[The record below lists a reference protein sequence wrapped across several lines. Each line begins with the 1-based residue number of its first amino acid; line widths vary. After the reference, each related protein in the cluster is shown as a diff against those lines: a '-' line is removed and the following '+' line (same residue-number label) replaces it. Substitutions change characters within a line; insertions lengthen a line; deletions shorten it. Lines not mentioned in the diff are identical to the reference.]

1 MVSHLT
7 SAEAQKASI
16 FCQIFCQKN
25 LATWTHNFHNILGC
39 DKTQRA
45 FLRCCDTGNV
55 IHIMLVLLP
64 IDMVFVLFALPI
76 EAKYM
81 TIGTK
86 ACCCVSGYRLFL
98 SNSPANSRHMNMYKL
113 QTLNSILIDVN
124 QLKSINQWHCNGPDH
139 VMVLLNAMISQWR
152 RRRWRKVEVKVGPTE
167 MEKQVG
173 N

>member
-1 MVSHLT
+1 MVSYLT

-64 IDMVFVLFALPI
+64 IDMVFPLFALPI

-86 ACCCVSGYRLFL
+86 ACCCVSGYRLFFIQFACKQ
-98 SNSPANSRHMNMYKL
+98 PPHEHV
-113 QTLNSILIDVN
+113 QTTNPKFYFDWC
-124 QLKSINQWHCNGPDH
+124 KSIKEHQSMTLQWPRSCDCVAQCHD
-139 VMVLLNAMISQWR
+139 LAIEE
-152 RRRWRKVEVKVGPTE
+152 VEVKVGPTE